1 MDAALLWIGRIL
13 FSLIFVFGGLGHFM
27 QLEEMAEYAASRNV
41 PAPKIMVVLT
51 GLMLVAGGLSI
62 LFWKYVVV
70 GSWLLIVFLGL
81 AAVKMHAFWAMDDPM
96 ERQNEMNHFMKNVA
110 LLGAALIFYL
120 LAANAGS
127 LPS

>member
-13 FSLIFVFGGLGHFM
+13 FSLIFVFGGLGHFV
-27 QLEEMAEYAASRNV
+27 QLEEMAEYAASKNI
-41 PAPKIMVVLT
+41 PAPKVMVALT

-81 AAVKMHAFWAMDDPM
+81 TAIKMHGFWALEDPM

-110 LLGAALIFYL
+110 LLGAALVFYL

>member
-13 FSLIFVFGGLGHFM
+13 FSLIFVFGGLGHFV

-41 PAPKIMVVLT
+41 PAPKVMVALT

-81 AAVKMHAFWAMDDPM
+81 AAIKMHGFWALEDPM

-110 LLGAALIFYL
+110 LLGAALVFYL